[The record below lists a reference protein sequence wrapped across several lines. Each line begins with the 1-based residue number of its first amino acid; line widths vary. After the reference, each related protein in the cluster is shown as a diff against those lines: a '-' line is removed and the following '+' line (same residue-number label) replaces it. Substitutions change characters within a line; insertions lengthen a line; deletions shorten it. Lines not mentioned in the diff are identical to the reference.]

1 VGNVTRARKPGT
13 VALLALAIALAA
25 VTAGCGSS
33 ASGHVTATPAAQ
45 IVHWTE
51 FVHAARP
58 VDLAGPR
65 PDGSLVLAANGRLS
79 LLAGDRVIHG
89 FAPAYR
95 NSAGEE
101 PYIDVAPKGCFGAGS
116 AYALRLRKPKGVVR
130 IGAHGGVRQ
139 FATVAAPGLLDG
151 IAFDRTG
158 RFGHRLLVTA
168 TAGSR
173 TAVMAISCGG
183 LVKTITRQAPRIEG
197 GIAVAPAGFGRFAGD
212 LIAPD
217 EHGGGLYAI
226 TPSGQSILV
235 GASGLPHGPDTGIES
250 AGFVPAGSRFEAVLA
265 DRRTPGNPHPG
276 DDFVLGLSH
285 AALERAG
292 VRAGDLLVASEGGA
306 VTVGVRCGMSGCQ
319 IRHVADGPVVA
330 HAEGH
335 IAFLRLG

>member
-1 VGNVTRARKPGT
+1 MTTPRLRDLLAVLLLF
-13 VALLALAIALAA
+13 VALAG
-25 VTAGCGSS
+25 VTACGS
-33 ASGHVTATPAAQ
+33 AATGRVTAVPAAQ
-45 IVHWTE
+45 VVRWAKL
-51 FVHAARP
+51 VHAPRP

-65 PDGSLVLAANGRLS
+65 PGGSLVLAANGKLS
-79 LLAGDRVIHG
+79 LLGGDRVIHT

-95 NSAGEE
+95 NSVGEE

-116 AYALRLRKPKGVVR
+116 AYALSLHPPRGVVR
-130 IGAHGGVRQ
+130 VGNNGVAHR

-158 RFGHRLLVTA
+158 RFGHRLLVIA

-173 TAVMAISCGG
+173 TTLVAISCRGG
-183 LVKTITRQAPRIEG
+183 VSTITRHAPRLEG

-235 GASGLPHGPDTGIES
+235 GASGLPHGQDIGIES
-250 AGFVPAGSRFEAVLA
+250 AGFVPAGSRYEAVLA

-276 DDFVLGLSH
+276 DDVVLGLSH
-285 AALERAG
+285 AALGRAG

-306 VTVGVRCGMSGCQ
+306 VTIGVRCGTAGCQ

-335 IAFLRLG
+335 IAFLPLG